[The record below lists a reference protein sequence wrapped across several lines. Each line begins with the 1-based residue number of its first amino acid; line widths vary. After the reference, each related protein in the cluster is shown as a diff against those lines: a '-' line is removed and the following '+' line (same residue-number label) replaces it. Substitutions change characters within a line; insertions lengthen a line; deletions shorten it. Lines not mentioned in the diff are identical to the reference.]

1 MFCRTV
7 IVFILCCSRSFVN
20 STRNCTELESLLQS
34 DLAREKLILDLLRIK
49 WMMSKSQTTGTEEM
63 ESMDTNGVELLFNC
77 LKESSGGGKN
87 AYVKVPSEL
96 ASIIHQAFIKP
107 PVPMHDK
114 YTTFRIKLTDT
125 EGHPRLNLTCTSE
138 TSVIMPAKLELQC
151 DFGA

>member
-7 IVFILCCSRSFVN
+7 IVFILCCSCSFVN

-77 LKESSGGGKN
+77 LKESSGG
-87 AYVKVPSEL
+87 
-96 ASIIHQAFIKP
+96 IKWYP
-107 PVPMHDK
+107 RQYRGCDK
-114 YTTFRIKLTDT
+114 
-125 EGHPRLNLTCTSE
+125 
-138 TSVIMPAKLELQC
+138 
-151 DFGA
+151 